1 MSKNTSEKSHI
12 LSKDLRK
19 DILEEIFKQFKICPK
34 NYSKY
39 IEALTHSSYTH
50 EHNLTYNYERFEFIG
65 DSAISW
71 IVSNFLF
78 NQSQLS
84 EGDMSIKKAKLV
96 SGATFAAA
104 AKKLKLDQVIL
115 VGKGLIGKVSDKV
128 LENVFEAF
136 VGAVANDAGIKK
148 ARLIVDEYIILP
160 YLHGEIRTDKP
171 YKTLIQEAL
180 MRSENNDIR
189 YIQLNKKNEE
199 PRRVKLVFE
208 GNTYGIGSGHTLRD
222 AEEAA
227 AKDAYQKLMR
237 QK

>member
-1 MSKNTSEKSHI
+1 
-12 LSKDLRK
+12 
-19 DILEEIFKQFKICPK
+19 
-34 NYSKY
+34 
-39 IEALTHSSYTH
+39 
-50 EHNLTYNYERFEFIG
+50 
-65 DSAISW
+65 
-71 IVSNFLF
+71 
-78 NQSQLS
+78 
-84 EGDMSIKKAKLV
+84 MSIKKAKLV
-96 SGATFAAA
+96 SGSTFATA

-115 VGKGLIGKVSDKV
+115 VGKGLIGKISDKV

-199 PRRVKLVFE
+199 PRKVKLVFE
-208 GNTYGIGSGHTLRD
+208 GNTYGVGSGHTLRD

-227 AKDAYQKLMR
+227 AKDAYQKLMG